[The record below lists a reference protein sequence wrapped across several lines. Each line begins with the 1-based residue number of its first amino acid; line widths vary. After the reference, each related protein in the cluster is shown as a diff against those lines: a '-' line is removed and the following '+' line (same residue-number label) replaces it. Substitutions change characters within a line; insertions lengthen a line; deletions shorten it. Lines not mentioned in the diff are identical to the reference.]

1 MPKIIS
7 GDQTTEFKKWDVPSV
22 NSSQG
27 STLLS
32 KDGLSGTEPSPEPE
46 APSPITQQEREAIEK
61 QAHAKGYQM
70 GRWEGMNAGR
80 EELEKQGEQFK
91 KLCESLSNP
100 LAKLDEEVQRELVLL
115 AGAMAGQ
122 LVRRELS
129 VNPDILNNIVASAV
143 TALRTTS
150 RRVHIYLNPV
160 DAALVADILSSPDPE
175 QHWQVVESPELRE
188 GDVRVEANNAHID
201 LSMRSRLYHLVGNL
215 LNSTPEHIAD
225 EIDPVL
231 DSVFECDNCEQNLL
245 LLKSDKHQ

>member
-1 MPKIIS
+1 MAKIIS

-22 NSSQG
+22 DGSQAPGLHSGKVYSSE
-27 STLLS
+27 STS
-32 KDGLSGTEPSPEPE
+32 E
-46 APSPITQQEREAIEK
+46 ADLPPPITDQEREAIEK

-80 EELEKQGEQFK
+80 EELEKQGEQLK
-91 KLCESLSNP
+91 KLCESLSSP

-115 AGAMAGQ
+115 AGAMASQ

-129 VNPDILNNIVASAV
+129 VNPEILNNIVASAV

-150 RRVHIYLNPV
+150 RRVDIYLNPV

-175 QHWQVVESPELRE
+175 QHWQVVESTELRE
-188 GDVRVEANNAHID
+188 GDVRVEANHAHID
-201 LSMRSRLYHLVGNL
+201 LSMRSRIYHLVGNL
-215 LNSTPEHIAD
+215 LNTTPEQIAG

-231 DSVFECDNCEQNLL
+231 DSIFECDNCEQNLL
-245 LLKSDKHQ
+245 LLNGEQS